1 MQLGRRL
8 GRGKESAALR
18 ALQASALALSGVASV
33 ASADS
38 PIDRV
43 YTSYSFSYYN
53 EDEIEDSKG
62 LPGADRERYSVSTHQ
77 ALLAAPLTERI
88 DFSLEVTHESMSG
101 ASPWY
106 TAPDAAGSPIQVLSG
121 PTIEDTRTDLLLNTN
136 YFYDNA
142 RMGVTTGYS
151 SENDYSAINL
161 SFDGETHFN
170 EKNTT
175 LSGGIGISYDEINP
189 TDPQLDATRPEHEKK
204 QTYFLNVGLAQIL
217 NRRSM
222 IQSSLSYAFGTGY
235 LSDPYKKV
243 FRNGGVGGSTFFP
256 DERPGDR
263 HGVAWLTRY
272 RRHIEEFEST
282 LHLSYQYYIDTWEVS
297 SHTIEFAWYQSYGD
311 NLTITPNVRYYTQN
325 EADLYTSYLPATSNG
340 SGEFSSDYRLSTYGA
355 LGLGLKG
362 EYTFHT
368 GWLADIEWTAKLS
381 YERYLSSGDLAFS
394 TPSVEAPGL
403 VSFDVFSIGLS
414 AKF

>member
-8 GRGKESAALR
+8 RRGKESAALR
-18 ALQASALALSGVASV
+18 ALQASALALSGMAQV

-43 YTSYSFSYYN
+43 YTSYSFSYYD

-62 LPGADRERYSVSTHQ
+62 LPNADRERYSVSTHQ
-77 ALLAAPLTERI
+77 AMIAAPLTDRL
-88 DFSLEVTHESMSG
+88 DFSLEVTHETMSG

-106 TAPDAAGSPIQVLSG
+106 TAPDAAGAPIQVLSG
-121 PTIEDTRTDLLLNTN
+121 PTIEDERNDFLLTTN
-136 YFYDNA
+136 YYYDNA

-151 SENDYSAINL
+151 SENDYDAINL

-170 EKNTT
+170 ERNTT
-175 LSGGIGISYDEINP
+175 LSGGIGMSYDQIEP
-189 TDPQLDATRPEHEKK
+189 TDPELDATRPESEKK

-217 NRRSM
+217 NRRSVV
-222 IQSSLSYAFGTGY
+222 QSSVSYAFGTGY

-243 FRNGGVGGSTFFP
+243 FRFGGTFFP

-263 HGVAWLTRY
+263 HAISWLTRY
-272 RRHIEEFEST
+272 RRHIEEFEAT

-297 SHTIEFAWYQSYGD
+297 SHTIEVAWYQSYGD
-311 NLTITPNVRYYTQN
+311 NLQITPNVRYYTQN
-325 EADLYTSYLPATSNG
+325 EADMYVGYLPITANG

-362 EYTFHT
+362 EYTFRT
-368 GWLADIEWTAKLS
+368 GWFTDIEWTAKLS

-403 VSFDVFSIGLS
+403 VSFDVFSVGFN

>member
-1 MQLGRRL
+1 MQLARRR
-8 GRGKESAALR
+8 RGAESAALR
-18 ALQASALALSGVASV
+18 ALQASALALSGVANV

-53 EDEIEDSKG
+53 EDELEDSKG
-62 LPGADRERYSVSTHQ
+62 LPGADSERYEVSTHQ
-77 ALLAAPLTERI
+77 AMLAAPLTDRM
-88 DFSLEVTHESMSG
+88 DFSLEVTHETMSG

-106 TAPDAAGSPIQVLSG
+106 VAPDAAGSPIQILSG
-121 PTIEDTRTDLLLNTN
+121 PTIEDKRNDLLLTTN
-136 YFYDNA
+136 YYYDNA
-142 RMGVTTGYS
+142 RVGFTTGYS
-151 SENDYSAINL
+151 TENDYKAMNFA
-161 SFDGETHFN
+161 FDGETHFN

-175 LSGGIGISYDEINP
+175 LSGGIGVSLDDINP
-189 TDPQLDATRPEHEKK
+189 TDPELDATRPDSESK
-204 QTYFLNVGLAQIL
+204 QTYSLNVGLAQVL
-217 NRRSM
+217 NRRSV

-243 FRNGGVGGSTFFP
+243 FRNGGVGGSVFFP

-263 HGVAWLTRY
+263 HGIAWLTRY

-297 SHTIEFAWYQSYGD
+297 SHTIEFSWYQSYGD
-311 NLTITPNVRYYTQN
+311 NLQITPTVRYYTQN
-325 EADLYTSYLPATSNG
+325 ESDFYVSYLPDTANG

-355 LGLGLKG
+355 LGLGLKA
-362 EYTFHT
+362 EYTYRT
-368 GWLADIEWTAKLS
+368 TWLADIEWKGKIS

-403 VSFDVFSIGLS
+403 VSFNVLSIGLS
-414 AKF
+414 ATF